1 MARKPDSGWLEGGMA
16 GWLDGCQ
23 LAGMAGWIDRWMD
36 SLAG

>member
-1 MARKPDSGWLEGGMA
+1 MARKPDSGWLEGRMV
-16 GWLDGCQ
+16 DGCQ

>member
-1 MARKPDSGWLEGGMA
+1 MARKPDSGWLDGWKA